1 MVSVNTLERPTNID
15 TNNTQNMSTATLSIL
30 IVEDDL
36 SFALELDMLVREI
49 GYNVIGR
56 VGQLYTI
63 KDNNGYNRQIN
74 IKGKFSVGS
83 NDGNRNL
90 YSIFKLV

>member
-1 MVSVNTLERPTNID
+1 MHQQLKCTSYTGTTNCI
-15 TNNTQNMSTATLSIL
+15 QFSQGRI
-30 IVEDDL
+30 
-36 SFALELDMLVREI
+36 
-49 GYNVIGR
+49 YNVIGR